1 MTGSAL
7 KRWTLYWDCFSER
20 MLENWEG
27 VQGEGGSKFDLIG
40 GMRMTGSAFKRWT
53 FYWAELKGGGPG
65 GGELKIGP
73 YRRDADFSGSLKSM
87 AGAVFSS
94 LLRKNSILDVLKT

>member
-20 MLENWEG
+20 MLE
-27 VQGEGGSKFDLIG
+27 L
-40 GMRMTGSAFKRWT
+40 
-53 FYWAELKGGGPG
+53 GGGPG
-65 GGELKIGP
+65 GGVLKIRPG
-73 YRRDADFSGSLKSM
+73 RRGADFFGGSKSM
-87 AGAVFSS
+87 AGAMFSS

>member
-7 KRWTLYWDCFSER
+7 KRWTLYEDCFSER
-20 MLENWEG
+20 MLE
-27 VQGEGGSKFDLIG
+27 L
-40 GMRMTGSAFKRWT
+40 
-53 FYWAELKGGGPG
+53 GGGPG
-65 GGELKIGP
+65 RGELKIGP
-73 YRRDADFSGSLKSM
+73 DRRDADFCGGCKSM